1 MFSRH
6 SHLGLISLGNLFFRK
21 SIKDV
26 CACVLEISQKASCRL
41 MSKVLGVGRTA
52 DVPVSCFLLSLSVLY
67 IGIKESDTG
76 LAPPALWDLAA
87 DKQTLQ
93 SEQPLQVA
101 RWVRFSPL
109 QWSCIVLKM

>member
-1 MFSRH
+1 M
-6 SHLGLISLGNLFFRK
+6 
-21 SIKDV
+21 
-26 CACVLEISQKASCRL
+26 
-41 MSKVLGVGRTA
+41 VLGVGRIA
-52 DVPVSCFLLSLSVLY
+52 GIPVRCFLFNLSLLY

-101 RWVRFSPL
+101 RWVHSSSS
-109 QWSCIVLKM
+109 QWSCIVLKT